1 MRPMVVVL
9 ISLLVPAQACA
20 GVAGL
25 EPGRLAGAAPQF
37 DVSRLASF
45 DSQPP
50 RNEDTDI
57 LLDRSARQLETVQ
70 KSLLPSL
77 DVGPFHATVG
87 GMDGA
92 HAHLTTYT
100 LDTRDF
106 WNSSISGSVD
116 SRGAKVTFTLPT
128 Q

>member
-1 MRPMVVVL
+1 MVVVL
-9 ISLLVPAQACA
+9 IGVLVPAQAY
-20 GVAGL
+20 AGL
-25 EPGRLAGAAPQF
+25 AGSAPARLSIAAPDIDFGKAEKF
-37 DVSRLASF
+37 DTQAA
-45 DSQPP
+45 P
-50 RNEDTDI
+50 NEDADI
-57 LLDRSARQLETVQ
+57 LLNRSPRPVKAVE

-87 GMDGA
+87 GLDGA

-106 WNSSISGSVD
+106 WNSSVTGSVD

-128 Q
+128 E